1 MRVWDEVR
9 AAVGAV
15 TRMPMREFPP
25 AVESGALAWWPL
37 VGLVQGGAAAIV
49 AAAAGSVAPGLGGVA
64 GVLALEL
71 LGGGRRLRMGV
82 PLAVVLRSGEL
93 WAISRLTG
101 VGQVAVLLP
110 LLLGPLLGRWAE
122 VVQCHGGKAPSGV
135 GEGTPIG
142 RAGFREFGTASL
154 TALGVT
160 MTVGRGV
167 GVLIA
172 VVAAI
177 VVLTIRVA
185 VFRRRGGMT
194 PGAVVASGAVVEAVP
209 FVLLALLA

>member
-15 TRMPMREFPP
+15 TRMPMGEFPP
-25 AVESGALAWWPL
+25 EVERGALAWWPL

-49 AAAAGSVAPGLGGVA
+49 AAAARGIVSGLGGVA

-82 PLAVVLRSGEL
+82 LLAVALRSGEL
-93 WAISRLTG
+93 WATTRLAG
-101 VGQVAVLLP
+101 AGQVAA

-122 VVQCHGGKAPSGV
+122 VVQCHGGRTPSGV

-160 MTVGRGV
+160 MTIGRGL

-194 PGAVVASGAVVEAVP
+194 PWALVASGAVVEAVP
-209 FVLLALLA
+209 FVVLALLA